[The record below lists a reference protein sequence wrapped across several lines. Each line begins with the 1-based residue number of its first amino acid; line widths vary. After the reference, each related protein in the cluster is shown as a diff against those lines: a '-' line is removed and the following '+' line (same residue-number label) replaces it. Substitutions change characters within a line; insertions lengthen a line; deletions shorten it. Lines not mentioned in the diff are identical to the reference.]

1 MSQLTPDPPAAPES
15 ASLESGRQ
23 PCPAPARIREESAS
37 YDRSAAVGRWDGP
50 RYRMTYRILGE
61 GPPLFLVP
69 GIASTYH
76 VYTLLLNQ
84 LAGRFRTIVYDYP
97 GEHPDDRGDLARIS
111 HDHLVD
117 DLFGLID
124 HLNIGR
130 AYLAGLSFGSTV
142 VLRALHREPRRFPRA
157 AVQGAFA
164 CRDFTQAERWAL
176 RLGRL
181 FPGNVNRLPFRRAVL
196 TYNTKPE
203 FPAILED
210 RWPFYLEKN
219 GETPIRSLAHR
230 VKLLTNLDLR
240 PILPQVSTEI
250 LLLQGNEDR
259 IVPRRDFELL
269 KATLP
274 RSEGVIIPTV
284 GHQPHVTH
292 AEVLARLIGDWL
304 LPCAPGGCPAEDKSQ
319 SRSCTPALDSQD
331 RTDAAR

>member
-1 MSQLTPDPPAAPES
+1 M
-15 ASLESGRQ
+15 
-23 PCPAPARIREESAS
+23 
-37 YDRSAAVGRWDGP
+37 
-50 RYRMTYRILGE
+50 
-61 GPPLFLVP
+61 
-69 GIASTYH
+69 
-76 VYTLLLNQ
+76 
-84 LAGRFRTIVYDYP
+84 
-97 GEHPDDRGDLARIS
+97 
-111 HDHLVD
+111 
-117 DLFGLID
+117 
-124 HLNIGR
+124 
-130 AYLAGLSFGSTV
+130 
-142 VLRALHREPRRFPRA
+142 LHREPRRFPRA

-164 CRDFTQAERWAL
+164 RRDFSQAEGWAL

-181 FPGNVNRLPFRRAVL
+181 FPGNVKRLPFRRAVL

-269 KATLP
+269 KAKLP

-304 LPCAPGGCPAEDKSQ
+304 LPCAGE
-319 SRSCTPALDSQD
+319 
-331 RTDAAR
+331 AARQKTNPSPDPVPRHWTRRTGPMLRDERELAHARQQLS